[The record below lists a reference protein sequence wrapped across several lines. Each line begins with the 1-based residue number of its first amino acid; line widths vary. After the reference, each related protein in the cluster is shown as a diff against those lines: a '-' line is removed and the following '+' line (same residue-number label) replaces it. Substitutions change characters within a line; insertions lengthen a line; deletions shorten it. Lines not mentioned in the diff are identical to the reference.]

1 MSVKRLVCAIG
12 VSVVVILGLYAVNI
26 ARTSTSNL
34 PNKENTALRIISNE
48 EYAPGMDISAANCP
62 RTIPKTSTPGKP
74 VWVAGY
80 PGSGFDIVAPL
91 SSAVSGLTAVDIY
104 RQHTCL
110 KPVQGTD
117 IPISACMTHWP
128 LVAKDS
134 PAQVAMNDGI
144 LYQHQAVFL
153 IRNPAQ
159 AIPSYHTRWWG
170 AQKHIRANHEQP
182 DEAEWLTWR
191 DQRFDHHLHQWKKA
205 ATEWQRGIPAA
216 GVTGIGLYVPFE
228 QLVAEDTGPALMASF
243 ANHLEHANHEVAAHT
258 SCLWK
263 RIVQAEEARQPKR
276 YRHSF
281 TRAQQQAMLT
291 MLDEMVAIYSVSE
304 PRLER
309 ILMGYRHDIE
319 SNLRLDGD

>member
-1 MSVKRLVCAIG
+1 MTHVFLGLAQRGKILAITKPTRPDQPTTYYYCNTDINIASREKSNHYLPLCHSESLLATSATPSKGNMSVKRLVCAIG
-12 VSVVVILGLYAVNI
+12 VSVVVILGLYALNI

-34 PNKENTALRIISNE
+34 PNKENTALRIVSNE

-170 AQKHIRANHEQP
+170 AQKHIRANHE
-182 DEAEWLTWR
+182 TR
-191 DQRFDHHLHQWKKA
+191 
-205 ATEWQRGIPAA
+205 RGRVVDLAR
-216 GVTGIGLYVPFE
+216 
-228 QLVAEDTGPALMASF
+228 PAL
-243 ANHLEHANHEVAAHT
+243 
-258 SCLWK
+258 
-263 RIVQAEEARQPKR
+263 
-276 YRHSF
+276 
-281 TRAQQQAMLT
+281 
-291 MLDEMVAIYSVSE
+291 
-304 PRLER
+304 
-309 ILMGYRHDIE
+309 
-319 SNLRLDGD
+319 